1 MSVPDAYGLK
11 RTDRFTGTRILSR
24 RIAEGLMESFVSS
37 GLFTYVR
44 PRRLV
49 IILHTGE
56 TNNIDLKCCVHGE
69 ETIGSASIKLPVCLF
84 VPTLDSYA
92 SGA

>member
-1 MSVPDAYGLK
+1 
-11 RTDRFTGTRILSR
+11 
-24 RIAEGLMESFVSS
+24 MESFVSS
-37 GLFTYVR
+37 GLHLLMLFTYVR

-69 ETIGSASIKLPVCLF
+69 ETTGSASIKLPVCLF